1 MKKKHFLSSFTF
13 EFPTGSRRVLMDP
26 LAAVVSPFRH
36 PENKYL
42 GDYWELFDRETIKKL
57 LSHLKSFVAV
67 GIVVQLQL
75 NVSVALTT

>member
-1 MKKKHFLSSFTF
+1 
-13 EFPTGSRRVLMDP
+13 MDP
-26 LAAVVSPFRH
+26 LAAVVSPSRH

-42 GDYWELFDRETIKKL
+42 DDYFELYDPETIKKS

-75 NVSVALTT
+75 NVSAALTTL